1 MMNDKEIT
9 IKINN
14 ANVLIFKW
22 IQFLNFVHQVFL
34 DFHDL
39 LNFAERLRE
48 PIQGFLLWHTNLKN
62 MLYLYLSSHSR
73 KMQKYKC

>member
-48 PIQGFLLWHTNLKN
+48 PIQGFYFDT
-62 MLYLYLSSHSR
+62 
-73 KMQKYKC
+73 QT